1 MGREQEYPGRER
13 GYPEENTFKYEIKNK
28 KAVITGYT
36 GHAAKVEI
44 PGQLGGYPVAVLA
57 GKAFL
62 GQKGVQEITVPPQT
76 EEIGDWAFARCG
88 GLVRVTFRGR
98 EIRFGKGVFRDCGRL
113 EEIRTQEAPSET
125 DPVPGEDEG
134 AGRVL
139 DRRNIVSETD
149 PIPGEDEG
157 AGRALDRRNIVS
169 ETDSV
174 PGEDEESGQRGE
186 PELLAAAVTRLNAP
200 YLLELPAVGSREW
213 LAGWDAALVRFLR
226 MPEEGDSEQTVCGEE
241 DYAPADPETYA
252 GEKRK
257 EKVRLAFLRLLH
269 PRGLQVSLKNELEDY
284 LRGLTK
290 GCGTQE
296 AWQVIREEYG
306 GKRQYYALFAELGCI
321 NERNFPGILDDI
333 GEDCPEMKAFFLNRM
348 GQGSAGDLFQELEW

>member
-1 MGREQEYPGRER
+1 MEKEKEYPGRER
-13 GYPEENTFKYEIKNK
+13 KYLEENTFKYEIKNK

-62 GQKGVQEITVPPQT
+62 GQKGIREITVPPQT
-76 EEIGDWAFARCG
+76 EEIGDWTFARCG

-113 EEIRTQEAPSET
+113 EEIGTQEKET
-125 DPVPGEDEG
+125 SFEADP
-134 AGRVL
+134 AR
-139 DRRNIVSETD
+139 
-149 PIPGEDEG
+149 
-157 AGRALDRRNIVS
+157 
-169 ETDSV
+169 
-174 PGEDEESGQRGE
+174 GEDEESGRRGE
-186 PELLAAAVTRLNAP
+186 PELLAAAVTKLNAP
-200 YLLELPAVGSREW
+200 YLLELSAVGSREW
-213 LAGWDAALVRFLR
+213 LAGWDAALIRLLR
-226 MPEEGDSEQTVCGEE
+226 TPEEEGYSGQAVCGEE
-241 DYAPADPETYA
+241 DYAEADPEAYA
-252 GEKRK
+252 NEKRK

-269 PRGLQVSLKNELEDY
+269 PRGLQASLKNELEDY

-290 GCGTQE
+290 GRGTQE
-296 AWQVIREEYG
+296 TWQVIREEYG

-321 NERNFPGILDDI
+321 NEGNFRGILADI

-348 GQGSAGDLFQELEW
+348 RQRRSGDLFQELEW